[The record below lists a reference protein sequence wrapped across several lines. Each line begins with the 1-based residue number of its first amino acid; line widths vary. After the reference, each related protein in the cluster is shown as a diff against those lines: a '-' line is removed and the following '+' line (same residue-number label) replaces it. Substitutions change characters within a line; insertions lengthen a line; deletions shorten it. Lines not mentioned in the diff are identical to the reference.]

1 MSTPPR
7 PDAARSGILAPLR
20 LPLFRSIWLANL
32 VGSTGWLVQGVGAG
46 WLMTTLSG
54 TPEMVA
60 LVQTATQAPILLF
73 ALLAGALA
81 DLWDRRLVLLVAQL
95 WVSAVSAGLAVMS
108 GLGLTTP
115 MILLLFTFLIGT
127 GAALNGPAWQ
137 AVVREIVPKEQLAA
151 AVTLNAIGFN
161 LARALGPAVGGAV
174 VAAYGTE
181 AAFGVNAAGALAL
194 VVVLLAWRRELP
206 PDDLPRERL
215 GSAVVTGLR
224 YVGETPAI
232 GAVLA
237 RGAVFGFAA
246 SAALALLPLVAR
258 DRLGGGPVVYGV
270 LLGAFGIGALLGAF
284 LVHPLRQRRGAEFV
298 ITALGA
304 MGGIAFIGLGLF
316 PTSLPAVLVA
326 LALVGTSW
334 LGSFSTFNIAVQ
346 MSTAFWVQARVLA
359 LYQTIVFGTMALG
372 SWIWG
377 ELAGSAGLEAAHLA
391 AGGLLLLGLTLHWWV
406 PAPVDEA
413 PDLQPAHPPEPLPSL
428 PDAVDSGPVMVQV
441 EYAVGPADAPAFVA
455 DMDEVGHLR
464 RRNGALRWRLFQ
476 DVADDTRWIEAFV
489 LADWIEHQRLR
500 RRMTRADAAL
510 EARAVSYHRGAEPPV
525 RRYMVA
531 RRHDSRYLLDAA
543 EEGAAGRG
551 RVALSPRTGRGRE
564 SCPRGRGWS
573 RAAPPGTRPTPRAA
587 SRT

>member
-1 MSTPPR
+1 MSTRER
-7 PDAARSGILAPLR
+7 PAAAAGGILAPLR
-20 LPLFRSIWLANL
+20 LPLFRSIWAANL
-32 VGSTGWLVQGVGAG
+32 IGSTGWLVQGVGAG
-46 WLMTTLSG
+46 WMMTTLDGS
-54 TPEMVA
+54 PEMVA
-60 LVQTATQAPILLF
+60 LVQTAIQAPILLF

-95 WVSAVSAGLAVMS
+95 WVSAVSAGLAVI
-108 GLGLTTP
+108 GFLGLATP
-115 MILLLFTFLIGT
+115 AALLAFTFLIGT

-161 LARALGPAVGGAV
+161 LARALGPALGGAV

-181 AAFGVNAAGALAL
+181 AAFVVNAVGALAL
-194 VVVLLAWRRELP
+194 VAALLFWRRELP

-232 GAVLA
+232 GAVLV

-298 ITALGA
+298 ITALSA
-304 MGGIAFIGLGLF
+304 AGGLAFVALGLF
-316 PTSLPAVLVA
+316 PTSFAAVLAA
-326 LALVGTSW
+326 LALAGTAW

-359 LYQTIVFGTMALG
+359 LYQTIVFGVMALG
-372 SWIWG
+372 SWAWG
-377 ELAGSAGLEAAHLA
+377 EVAGSTSLEVAHVTAGAILLA
-391 AGGLLLLGLTLHWWV
+391 SIALHWWL
-406 PAPVDEA
+406 PAPAGEA
-413 PDLQPAHPPEPLPSL
+413 PDLRPAHPPEPLPAL
-428 PDAVDSGPVMVQV
+428 PDAVDPGPVMVQV
-441 EYAVGPADAPAFVA
+441 EYVVSPADAPAFVA
-455 DMDEVGHLR
+455 AMDEVGHLR

-476 DVADDTRWIEAFV
+476 DVADGTRWVEAFV
-489 LADWIEHQRLR
+489 LADWVEHERLR

-510 EARAVSYHRGAEPPV
+510 EARAVAYHGGEQAPL

-543 EEGAAGRG
+543 EAGAVAARRAGI
-551 RVALSPRTGRGRE
+551 E
-564 SCPRGRGWS
+564 
-573 RAAPPGTRPTPRAA
+573 
-587 SRT
+587 

>member
-1 MSTPPR
+1 MV
-7 PDAARSGILAPLR
+7 AGGGILSPLR
-20 LPLFRSIWLANL
+20 LPLFRSIWTANL
-32 VGSTGWLVQGVGAG
+32 IGSTGWLVQGVGAG
-46 WLMTTLSG
+46 WLMTTLAG

-95 WVSAVSAGLAVMS
+95 WVSMVSAGLALMS
-108 GLGLTTP
+108 GLGLATP
-115 MILLLFTFLIGT
+115 TILLLFTFLIGA

-181 AAFGVNAAGALAL
+181 AAFIVNAVGALAL
-194 VVVLLAWRRELP
+194 VAVLLFWRRELP

-232 GAVLA
+232 GAILI

-246 SAALALLPLVAR
+246 SAVLALLPLIAR
-258 DRLGGGPVVYGV
+258 DRLGGGPIVYGV

-298 ITALGA
+298 ITSLGA
-304 MGGIAFIGLGLF
+304 MGGLAFLALGLAPSRF
-316 PTSLPAVLVA
+316 PLVLAA
-326 LALVGTSW
+326 LALAGTSW

-359 LYQTIVFGTMALG
+359 LYQTIVFGAMALG
-372 SWIWG
+372 AWIWG
-377 ELAGSAGLEAAHLA
+377 EVAGLTSLETAHLA
-391 AGGLLLLGLTLHWWV
+391 AGALLFLGLAFHWWL
-406 PAPVDEA
+406 PAPAGEA
-413 PDLQPAHPPEPLPSL
+413 PDLHPATHHEPLPAL
-428 PDAVDSGPVMVQV
+428 PDAVEAGPVMVQI
-441 EYAVGPADAPAFVA
+441 EYTVDLADAPAFVA
-455 DMDEVGHLR
+455 AMDEVGHLR

-476 DVADDTRWIEAFV
+476 DVADDTHWIEAFV
-489 LADWIEHQRLR
+489 LADWVEHQRLR
-500 RRMTRADAAL
+500 RRMTRADVAL
-510 EARAVSYHRGAEPPV
+510 EARAVAYHRGKEAPL

-543 EEGAAGRG
+543 EQGAVAARRAGG
-551 RVALSPRTGRGRE
+551 G
-564 SCPRGRGWS
+564 
-573 RAAPPGTRPTPRAA
+573 
-587 SRT
+587 